1 MSDGR
6 ELKEKLSELREELIR
21 SGLWRKNMPEW
32 VTDYEKK
39 EIHSHHDF
47 AEWLQFVYIPNFLE
61 QSEIPIMLPSK
72 KYVALQAK
80 KFFSEDV
87 QKGRL
92 LQLLVEIDSLL

>member
-1 MSDGR
+1 MIVLQQNKNMADGR

-72 KYVALQAK
+72 KICSAPGK
-80 KFFSEDV
+80 KVF
-87 QKGRL
+87 
-92 LQLLVEIDSLL
+92 